1 MTSTP
6 APAAASAPVSHLA
19 GEWDLMS
26 LFPQPCAFPC
36 LLLPVKHPVINC
48 TTLQPPKIY
57 LELCLLL
64 LLPVTQW
71 QMCLAVNGSVEGITP
86 LELGAGRGNTASKV
100 RQICSSRMACGA
112 CRKLL
117 ASLIASNHFN
127 KSIFPLVCLA

>member
-1 MTSTP
+1 MGPDVPFPTALCIP
-6 APAAASAPVSHLA
+6 LPPAA
-19 GEWDLMS
+19 
-26 LFPQPCAFPC
+26 C
-36 LLLPVKHPVINC
+36 KHPVINY

-64 LLPVTQW
+64 LPLTQW
-71 QMCLAVNGSVEGITP
+71 QMCLAANGSVEGITP

-117 ASLIASNHFN
+117 ASLIASNYFN